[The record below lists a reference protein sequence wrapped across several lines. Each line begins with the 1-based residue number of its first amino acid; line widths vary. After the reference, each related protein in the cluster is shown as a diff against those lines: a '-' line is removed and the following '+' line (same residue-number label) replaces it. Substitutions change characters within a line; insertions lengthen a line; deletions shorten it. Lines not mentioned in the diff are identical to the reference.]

1 MMRRLSNGVFMRL
14 ISTALIAIG
23 LAFSSSSFAMD
34 AAAILAKLDSNM
46 NQSQDQLLEWEVVTQ
61 EPGKKTPREMA
72 FSVQLKGD
80 KTLTEFNAPGD
91 IKGTRV
97 LVLSRSQM
105 YIYLPA
111 YRKVRRI
118 ASHVTQQGFMGTTY
132 SHADMSASRFG
143 DVYTGAIQSESETEW
158 ILELKPIAEKEAPYA
173 RVVMSITKDKHLPK
187 ELKYFNDKD
196 EHIKTESRGGYDCQ
210 GTICNPTIL
219 RMTDHSRNGAWT
231 ELRCT
236 SWKANVGLEDDVFTV
251 RTLQRGG

>member
-1 MMRRLSNGVFMRL
+1 MRIISSALFAVGLTLSG
-14 ISTALIAIG
+14 S
-23 LAFSSSSFAMD
+23 AFAKD
-34 AAAILAKLDSNM
+34 AAAILAKLDANM
-46 NQSQDQLLEWEVVTQ
+46 NQSEDQLLEWEVTSQ

-72 FSVQLKGD
+72 FSVQLKGE

-105 YIYLPA
+105 YIYLPQF
-111 YRKVRRI
+111 RKVRRI

-143 DVYTGAIQSESETEW
+143 DVYTGAVKSETAEQW
-158 ILELKPIAEKEAPYA
+158 VLELTPIPDKEAPYPK
-173 RVVMSITKDKHLPK
+173 VEMTITKEKHLPK
-187 ELKYFNDKD
+187 ELKYFNDNG
-196 EHIKTESRGGYDCQ
+196 EHIKTETRDGYDCQ
-210 GTICNPTIL
+210 GTICNPTLL
-219 RMTDHSRNGAWT
+219 RMTDHTRNGAWT

-236 SWKANVGLEDDVFTV
+236 SWKANVGLGDDIFTP

>member
-1 MMRRLSNGVFMRL
+1 
-14 ISTALIAIG
+14 
-23 LAFSSSSFAMD
+23 MD
-34 AAAILAKLDSNM
+34 AAAILAKLDDNM
-46 NQSQDQLLEWEVVTQ
+46 NQSSDQKLEWEVTTQ
-61 EPGKKTPREMA
+61 EPGKKSAREMA
-72 FSVQLKGD
+72 FSVHLKGD
-80 KTLTEFNAPGD
+80 KTLTEFSAPGD

-143 DVYTGAIQSESETEW
+143 DVYTGKLQSETETDW
-158 ILELKPIAEKEAPYA
+158 VLELAPIPDKEAAYA
-173 RVVMSITKDKHLPK
+173 KVVMTIAKEKHLPK
-187 ELKYFNDKD
+187 ELKYFNDKG
-196 EHIKTESRGGYDCQ
+196 EHIKTETRDGYDCK
-210 GTICNPTIL
+210 GTICNPTVL
-219 RMTDHSRNGAWT
+219 KMTDHTRNGAWT

-236 SWKANVGLEDDVFTV
+236 TWDANIGIEDDLFTV

>member
-1 MMRRLSNGVFMRL
+1 MHLIRFALLTGGILLS
-14 ISTALIAIG
+14 ST
-23 LAFSSSSFAMD
+23 SFAMD
-34 AAAILAKLDSNM
+34 AAAILAKLDDNM
-46 NQSQDQLLEWEVVTQ
+46 NQSSDQKLEWEVTSQ
-61 EPGKKTPREMA
+61 EPGKKNAREMA
-72 FSVQLKGD
+72 FSVHLKGD
-80 KTLTEFNAPGD
+80 KTLTEFSAPGD

-143 DVYTGAIQSESETEW
+143 DVYTGKLQSETETDW
-158 ILELKPIAEKEAPYA
+158 VLELAPIPDKEAAYPK
-173 RVVMSITKDKHLPK
+173 VVMTIAKEKHLPK
-187 ELKYFNDKD
+187 ELKYFNDKG
-196 EHIKTESRGGYDCQ
+196 EHIKTETRDGYDCK
-210 GTICNPTIL
+210 GTICNPTVL
-219 RMTDHSRNGAWT
+219 KMTDHTRNGAWT

-236 SWKANVGLEDDVFTV
+236 KWDANVGIEDDLFTV